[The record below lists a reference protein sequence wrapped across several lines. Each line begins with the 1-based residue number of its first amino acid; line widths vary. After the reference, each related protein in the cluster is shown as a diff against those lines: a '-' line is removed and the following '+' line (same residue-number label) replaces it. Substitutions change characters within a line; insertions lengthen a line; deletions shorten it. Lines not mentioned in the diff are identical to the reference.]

1 MSIKEKFKRT
11 GAFIIDLSIAKMFTQ
26 VLVSG
31 VMAFLSIAFK
41 SGGVEKSVAF
51 NDTLAL
57 PLLLALYVFILLLF
71 IGIYVGYHWVCYRF
85 VGNSL
90 ARYFLGMKVRSVEGD
105 SELSL
110 NHYLMREFYKIC
122 LTLCTI
128 GLYAAYSAAQY
139 YTFSRSPYHDKKMAT
154 TVTLA

>member
-1 MSIKEKFKRT
+1 MSIKEKFRRT
-11 GAFIIDLSIAKMFTQ
+11 GAFVIDLSIAKMFTQ

-41 SGGVEKSVAF
+41 SSGLEKSLTF
-51 NDTLAL
+51 NDTMAL
-57 PLLLALYVFILLLF
+57 PLLLTMYVFILILF

-90 ARYFLGMKVRSVEGD
+90 ARYFLGLKVVAVTGAEQV
-105 SELSL
+105 SL
-110 NHYLMREFYKIC
+110 QTYLTREFYKIC
-122 LTLCTI
+122 LSLCTI
-128 GLYAAYSAAQY
+128 GLYPLYAAAQY
-139 YTFSRSPYHDKKMAT
+139 YSFSRLPYHDQKNAA